1 MVNSRRKGHQYE
13 REICTLLR
21 PVYPDCE
28 RTQEGDSLDRAGVD
42 IRGTG
47 GLLVQCKRGR
57 GYASARVLKE
67 ITVSGG
73 VPVVITRADNERS
86 VAMLYADDLIRILED
101 IGVAYETRDT
111 I

>member
-13 REICTLLR
+13 RETCALLR

-47 GLLVQCKRGR
+47 SLAIQCKRGR

-67 ITVSGG
+67 ITAPGI
-73 VPVVITRADNERS
+73 PVLITRADNERS
-86 VAMLYADDLIRILED
+86 VAMLYADDLIRILQD
-101 IGVAYETRDT
+101 IGVVYENRDT
-111 I
+111 V